1 MLGDNIKILRKQK
14 GYSQETLAERLNVVR
29 QTVSKWEKGLSV
41 PDAEMLI
48 RIADVF
54 DVTVPTLLGARIIEK
69 NADSNRMMGELQ
81 NSAEGNNPDAVMA
94 VPTAELHEVANQ
106 LAILNERLALQSR
119 RRRRIVLGI
128 FLGIILTFILYIGAV
143 IAFKANLDANRG
155 PITTTSVRCT
165 LNGEEYCYGVTYDCN
180 YQIIAAGGD
189 AWIAN
194 HVMVE
199 QYGYADMLLAQIE
212 DYFVDR
218 GGTYEVIEEV
228 IEQEE

>member
-1 MLGDNIKILRKQK
+1 MLGDNIRVLRKQK

-48 RIADVF
+48 KIADLLE
-54 DVTVPTLLGARIIEK
+54 VTVPTLLGAVEK
-69 NADSNRMMGELQ
+69 VNSNEQ
-81 NSAEGNNPDAVMA
+81 DVVTEVKA
-94 VPTAELHEVANQ
+94 VPTTELHEVANQ

-119 RRRRIVLGI
+119 RRRRLLWGILLGI
-128 FLGIILTFILYIGAV
+128 PLAFLLYVGLV
-143 IAFKANLDANRG
+143 IVYRVDLDANRG
-155 PITTTSVRCT
+155 PLTTTSVKCT
-165 LNGEEYCYGVTYDCN
+165 LDGEEYYYGVTYDQN

-199 QYGYADMLLAQIE
+199 RYGYADTLLAQIE
-212 DYFVDR
+212 DYFILR
-218 GGTYEVIEEV
+218 GGTYEVIEE
-228 IEQEE
+228 ETEPEGP